1 MKKKI
6 AVTLVL
12 AAASAAAVVLAYRT
26 YGVVNSKLNLQYKTQ
41 NTMEIAKGVVPEDET
56 KVTESEVEVLEAL
69 ETPVT
74 EEQEEVNPE
83 APVLTLVSE
92 RVEIIMGSSFEATFQ
107 VADITDDKDD
117 RSSLFRDIR
126 VVGEYDINTPGEYTL
141 TYIVMDSDGNQ
152 SIPKE
157 LKLVVKAQ

>member
-41 NTMEIAKGVVPEDET
+41 NTMEIGVVPEDET
-56 KVTESEVEVLEAL
+56 GVTESEVEVLEAL

>member
-41 NTMEIAKGVVPEDET
+41 NTMEIGVVPEDET
-56 KVTESEVEVLEAL
+56 GVTESEVEVLEAL

-92 RVEIIMGSSFEATFQ
+92 RVGIIVGSSFEATFQ